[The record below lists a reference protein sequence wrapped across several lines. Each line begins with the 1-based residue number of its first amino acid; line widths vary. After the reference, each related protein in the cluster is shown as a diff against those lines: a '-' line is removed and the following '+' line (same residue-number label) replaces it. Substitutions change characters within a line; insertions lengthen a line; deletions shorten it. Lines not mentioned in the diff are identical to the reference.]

1 MAAVGCRCAVA
12 SPIAAPI
19 AAPNLARI
27 RLAVPTRTGPLPC
40 RPGGR
45 VPPQSTPAFESC
57 GRRFIQAAMEDAS
70 IFAASRSGRVMAG
83 TCPVPSAPSS
93 ACWRCHATPRRR
105 VPRTHRARIQH
116 LAQRC
121 TCNGPANPNGG
132 CRLAAVRNRPCRG
145 GSTRLSAA
153 GGCPTPA
160 SGAVPAY
167 PMRCARRQPHSARRE
182 RGAGSGEA
190 REPIAHAAAH
200 GWPFGPAVMRP

>member
-1 MAAVGCRCAVA
+1 MRGGRADPRAKPG
-12 SPIAAPI
+12 SH
-19 AAPNLARI
+19 
-27 RLAVPTRTGPLPC
+27 
-40 RPGGR
+40 PGGGAYPNRAIALPSRRACSAAIDAR
-45 VPPQSTPAFESC
+45 VRILRPTLHSGCNGTRFDLRRQPFGAC
-57 GRRFIQAAMEDAS
+57 DGRHLPGSIDAQQ
-70 IFAASRSGRVMAG
+70 RVLAL
-83 TCPVPSAPSS
+83 P
-93 ACWRCHATPRRR
+93 RHATPRRSL
-105 VPRTHRARIQH
+105 PRTLRARIEH

-121 TCNGPANPNGG
+121 TGPANPNGG

-182 RGAGSGEA
+182 RRAGSGEA

>member
-1 MAAVGCRCAVA
+1 MRGGLAHRSADRRAKPGSHPAGGANPNRAIALPSRRACSAAIDARVRILRPTIHSGC
-12 SPIAAPI
+12 
-19 AAPNLARI
+19 N
-27 RLAVPTRTGPLPC
+27 
-40 RPGGR
+40 
-45 VPPQSTPAFESC
+45 
-57 GRRFIQAAMEDAS
+57 GRRFDLRRQPFGACDGRHLPGS
-70 IFAASRSGRVMAG
+70 IGAQQRVLALSR
-83 TCPVPSAPSS
+83 
-93 ACWRCHATPRRR
+93 HATPRRR